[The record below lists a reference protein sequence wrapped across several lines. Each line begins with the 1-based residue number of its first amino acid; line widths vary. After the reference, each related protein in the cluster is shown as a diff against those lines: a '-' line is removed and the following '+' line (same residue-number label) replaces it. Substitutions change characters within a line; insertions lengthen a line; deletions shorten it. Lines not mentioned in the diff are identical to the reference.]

1 MNKTV
6 LVMYSE
12 DITESSATL
21 MAQVNR
27 LPVGEEE
34 VKSFIAPLYI
44 TLDALE
50 SQIAI
55 LKRELDGSGK

>member
-6 LVMYSE
+6 LVMYAE
-12 DITESSATL
+12 DIAESSATL

-27 LPVGEEE
+27 LPAGEEA
-34 VKSFIAPLYI
+34 KSFIAPLYI
-44 TLDALE
+44 TLAALE

-55 LKRELDGSGK
+55 LKRELDGSEA